1 MKPHGLNLSLEYQ
14 IDNVKKKTKT
24 SKIEGYIELGQGKSK
39 VVIPMRSFVANFL
52 RIIHSHFNKTGTYSL
67 LKTAV
72 APSGNDGYGIQ
83 IGKTGSA
90 VQPTDTTLNSWTN
103 ASITHS
109 ANSNLITP
117 TVVGNDCKFTISRTF
132 TSIGDDPNYLEL
144 GIKVKDINTA
154 SAKTLLI
161 RDTTSRTFTSIGDD
175 PNYLELGIKVKD
187 INTAS
192 AKTLLIRDTTSGT
205 IDESG
210 SISVDYSLQVTHDSS
225 NGGFVLNAIK
235 FIYNVMFNG
244 SLTASPLLTT
254 AGTNLTG
261 TWATEVDATTASYFW
276 VASAI
281 ADNYGIVVGIEYDDK
296 PTSPNTSRM
305 TLVTSNL
312 VKSATNVGN
321 ITINGSNT
329 YFTISREF
337 TNTGSTPINLN
348 RIGIL
353 TRSLTL
359 LVVNNT
365 GSNIVL
371 QPNQKL
377 KVTYTLSTT
386 C

>member
-109 ANSNLITP
+109 ANSNLIAP
-117 TVVGNDCKFTISRTF
+117 TVVGNDCKFI
-132 TSIGDDPNYLEL
+132 I
-144 GIKVKDINTA
+144 
-154 SAKTLLI
+154 
-161 RDTTSRTFTSIGDD
+161 SRTFTSIGDD